1 MAQTQILRIVVASPS
16 DVQAERD
23 LLPDIIEELN
33 RGIAGERGLR
43 LELSRWETDAYP
55 GFHPGGP
62 QGLIDPI
69 LKITECD
76 LLIGIF
82 WKRFGT
88 PTPDGKTGTEHEFW
102 TAYETWK
109 EKGRPQI
116 MVYFSQ
122 TPHTPKSRSE
132 TDQWGQVLEFQY
144 NFPKDGFWWPYSDKV
159 QFEKLVRNH
168 LTSYIRS
175 LPKPDGGDNQSAN
188 DQAAQITVLAGGLGS
203 AGRGPDVRIESHGDG
218 SVAAQNIVNSAV
230 NVTNVFQSTGQARTP
245 AHEFRY
251 RTGQTLR
258 RTRTKLTGIEY
269 FHPRPELENI
279 EAQFRA
285 GRPVLLS
292 GEPGSGKSAIG
303 GKLAEGALSGGK
315 EVLLLDS
322 RNAAHFKDEME
333 LRNYFGSS
341 NPLSEVIREIGGDC
355 GFRLIIDQLD
365 NLIGLGA
372 ANLLTGLAEECAGS
386 DGVDVVVISRN
397 RQAREVDMLR
407 RLTATGFI
415 EIESQG
421 LRDEEVVAILKI
433 LGITNVSQGLIGLG
447 RNLLNLEIICIIKQ
461 QRPDFAFAAIPDEI
475 TLWDKYVDVLQE
487 REGGLESADQLIGA
501 AMNLARQCLKSEEM
515 SVVFDGP
522 LRAAERR
529 LESWNVIVCEEEF
542 VYRFK

>member
-1 MAQTQILRIVVASPS
+1 
-16 DVQAERD
+16 
-23 LLPDIIEELN
+23 
-33 RGIAGERGLR
+33 
-43 LELSRWETDAYP
+43 
-55 GFHPGGP
+55 
-62 QGLIDPI
+62 
-69 LKITECD
+69 
-76 LLIGIF
+76 
-82 WKRFGT
+82 
-88 PTPDGKTGTEHEFW
+88 
-102 TAYETWK
+102 
-109 EKGRPQI
+109 
-116 MVYFSQ
+116 
-122 TPHTPKSRSE
+122 
-132 TDQWGQVLEFQY
+132 
-144 NFPKDGFWWPYSDKV
+144 
-159 QFEKLVRNH
+159 
-168 LTSYIRS
+168 
-175 LPKPDGGDNQSAN
+175 
-188 DQAAQITVLAGGLGS
+188 
-203 AGRGPDVRIESHGDG
+203 
-218 SVAAQNIVNSAV
+218 
-230 NVTNVFQSTGQARTP
+230 
-245 AHEFRY
+245 
-251 RTGQTLR
+251 
-258 RTRTKLTGIEY
+258 
-269 FHPRPELENI
+269 
-279 EAQFRA
+279 
-285 GRPVLLS
+285 
-292 GEPGSGKSAIG
+292 
-303 GKLAEGALSGGK
+303 
-315 EVLLLDS
+315 
-322 RNAAHFKDEME
+322 

-372 ANLLTGLAEECAGS
+372 ANLLTGLAEECASS

-542 VYRFK
+542 VYRFKYEKFQDYLYSRLMCGRGEMPRAVLSEIGRHRMRIILPLMHAIYRSRKSPRLAQFLLETFNVNVD